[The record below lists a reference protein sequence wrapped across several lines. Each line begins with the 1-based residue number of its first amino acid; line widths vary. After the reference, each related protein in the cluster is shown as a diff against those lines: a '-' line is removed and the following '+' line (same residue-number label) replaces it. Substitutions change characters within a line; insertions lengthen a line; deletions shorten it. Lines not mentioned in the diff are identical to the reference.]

1 MLSLDL
7 RYADVDDDLSSAVG
21 CYHWPFSQRTVT
33 QAWNFRHT
41 QKRRYRGALDALKMA
56 VEAWRESMQ
65 HEQHARESSHGW
77 PSFAQL
83 TGLEEGTTLAVHC

>member
-1 MLSLDL
+1 MLMLMMIYPQLLVIRAHL
-7 RYADVDDDLSSAVG
+7 RKG
-21 CYHWPFSQRTVT
+21 PFSQLTVT

-56 VEAWRESMQ
+56 VEAWCPRACSMPESPKT
-65 HEQHARESSHGW
+65 RIYR
-77 PSFAQL
+77 FAQL